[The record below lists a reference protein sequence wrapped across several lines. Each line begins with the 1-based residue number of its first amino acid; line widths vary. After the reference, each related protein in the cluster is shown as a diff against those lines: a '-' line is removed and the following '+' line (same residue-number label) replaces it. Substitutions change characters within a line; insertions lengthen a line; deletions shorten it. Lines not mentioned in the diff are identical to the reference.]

1 MYHASRFYLLLK
13 VCGTLYDSQ
22 EKCISKEEQKKL
34 STRNKSNDCTQAKT
48 S

>member
-13 VCGTLYDSQ
+13 VCGTLHDSQ
-22 EKCISKEEQKKL
+22 EKCISKQKKL
-34 STRNKSNDCTQAKT
+34 STRNKSNDCTQPKT